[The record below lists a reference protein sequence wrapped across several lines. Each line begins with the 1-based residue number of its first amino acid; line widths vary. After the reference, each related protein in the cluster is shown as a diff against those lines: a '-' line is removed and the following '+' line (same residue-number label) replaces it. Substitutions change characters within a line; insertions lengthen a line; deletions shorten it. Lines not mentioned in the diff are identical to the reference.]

1 MSDMIKGALYMIAV
15 EIEDLHQDTTDH
27 DLIRGHQ
34 EGNMRVLKGALSRLD
49 MHGKKVKIVEPA
61 CRIMRYSI
69 TRTPRDNEGE

>member
-1 MSDMIKGALYMIAV
+1 MIKGALYMIAV

-34 EGNMRVLKGALSRLD
+34 EGNMRVLKGALRALD
-49 MHGKKVKIVEPA
+49 MHGKKVKIVDPA

-69 TRTPRDNEGE
+69 TAEDRKED